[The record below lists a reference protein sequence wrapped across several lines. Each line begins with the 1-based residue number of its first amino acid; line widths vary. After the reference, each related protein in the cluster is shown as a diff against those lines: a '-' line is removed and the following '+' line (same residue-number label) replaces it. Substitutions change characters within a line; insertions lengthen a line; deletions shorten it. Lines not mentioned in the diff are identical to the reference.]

1 MFTNDRVWMTMI
13 TADSSLSNYRR
24 KPRVLFVGQDNS
36 SHTQMAEGYLR
47 AFAENLLEVQSAGME
62 SKPIDQ
68 RVIEVMDEDRVNIR
82 HQQSN
87 LISAD
92 LLTWADLVV
101 TLGEDSSTLHVA
113 VPNSAH
119 HKHWVVT
126 PPADLADREQAL
138 EEFRECRNDVKRRVQ
153 VMFNAIRLFRGG

>member
-1 MFTNDRVWMTMI
+1 MNMI

-24 KPRVLFVGQDNS
+24 KPRVLFVAQDNS

-47 AFAENLLEVQSAGME
+47 SLGENLIHAQSAGME

-68 RVIEVMDEDRVNIR
+68 RVIAVMDEDGVNIR

-119 HKHWVVT
+119 HKHWAVH
-126 PPADLADREQAL
+126 PPTDLADREQAL
-138 EEFRECRNDVKRRVQ
+138 QEFRECRNEVKRRVQ
-153 VMFNAIRLFRGG
+153 GMMNAIRLFRGR

>member
-1 MFTNDRVWMTMI
+1 MI
-13 TADSSLSNYRR
+13 TADSSLANYRR
-24 KPRVLFVGQDNS
+24 KPRVLFVAQDNS
-36 SHTQMAEGYLR
+36 SHTQMAEAYVNALGQDVLD
-47 AFAENLLEVQSAGME
+47 VQSAGME

-68 RVIEVMDEDRVNIR
+68 RVIEVMDEDKVNMR

-101 TLGEDSSTLHVA
+101 TLGEDLSTLHVA

-119 HKHWVVT
+119 HKHWAVH
-126 PPADLADREQAL
+126 PPTDLADREEAL
-138 EEFRECRNDVKRRVQ
+138 QEFRECRDEVRRRVQ
-153 VMFNAIRLFRGG
+153 GMLNAVKLFRGR